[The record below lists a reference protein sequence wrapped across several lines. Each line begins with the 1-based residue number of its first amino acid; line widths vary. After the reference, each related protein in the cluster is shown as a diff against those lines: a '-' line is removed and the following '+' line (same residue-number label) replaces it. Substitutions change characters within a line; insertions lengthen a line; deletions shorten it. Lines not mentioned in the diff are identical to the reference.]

1 MLVCIIL
8 LHKQVCRASDDG
20 SGSILDQDIV
30 ELEVL
35 LAVSATDVVVGAGA
49 LDVEAVDHEDG
60 RSDNVVQFLNM
71 SMRPLFSKIIMEYS
85 QHSHCCC
92 HRRLYQVQPHSFFPP
107 CCLPEARLCI
117 LCCFR

>member
-20 SGSILDQDIV
+20 SRSILDQDIV

-71 SMRPLFSKIIMEYS
+71 RPWQYETII
-85 QHSHCCC
+85 
-92 HRRLYQVQPHSFFPP
+92 F
-107 CCLPEARLCI
+107 
-117 LCCFR
+117 